1 MACEATRQD
10 GEEREQLDMRQAVLA
25 TVGILFV
32 ILWGIHSG
40 SGDPLEDFDP
50 APPVEAASL
59 AGETLYCNTFL
70 LGTSPTSV
78 MVVSPTDGGCERV
91 ADVVGETW
99 ERAGWETDVV
109 AGTGG
114 ATVSGSRDDVTYAV
128 EIRPCAE
135 LPDLCGT
142 TFPDDDVLVRVWR
155 VE

>member
-1 MACEATRQD
+1 V
-10 GEEREQLDMRQAVLA
+10 RETVLLA
-25 TVGILFV
+25 LSVLSLT
-32 ILWGIHSG
+32 LWGIHSA
-40 SGDPLEDFDP
+40 SGDPLEGFDP

-70 LGTSPTSV
+70 LGTSPTAV
-78 MVVSPTDGGCERV
+78 MVVSPTEGGTGRV

-135 LPDLCGT
+135 VPDLCGT

>member
-10 GEEREQLDMRQAVLA
+10 GEESDLRQTVLA
-25 TVGILFV
+25 TVGVLFV
-32 ILWGIHSG
+32 ILWGIHSA
-40 SGDPLEDFDP
+40 SGDPLEGFDP

-78 MVVSPTDGGCERV
+78 MVVSPTDGNV
-91 ADVVGETW
+91 DSVVDVVGETW
-99 ERAGWETDVV
+99 ERAGWKTDVV

-135 LPDLCGT
+135 VPDLWGT

-155 VE
+155 GE

>member
-1 MACEATRQD
+1 M
-10 GEEREQLDMRQAVLA
+10 RETVLLA
-25 TVGILFV
+25 LSVLSLT
-32 ILWGIHSG
+32 LWAIHSA
-40 SGDPLEDFDP
+40 SGDPLECFDP

-78 MVVSPTDGGCERV
+78 MVVSPTEGGTGRV

-109 AGTGG
+109 AGTSG

-135 LPDLCGT
+135 VPDLCGT

-155 VE
+155 IE